1 MADGVMT
8 GMTVPDTPN
17 AIKGAIQGAI
27 HGSIQAIWRIEAA
40 KLIAGLT
47 KMLGDVATAEE
58 LAQEAFVKAL
68 ERWPSDGI
76 PDSPGAWLMA
86 TAKRRAI
93 DQIRRRAMLSRKHME
108 LENEYES
115 RQDPVLSIEAALDD
129 EIGDNVLTLMF
140 CACHPLLTKEGRIAL
155 ALRLIGGLSTDE
167 IGRAFLVPEATI
179 AQRIVRAKRTL
190 RDAGV
195 PFEVPR
201 GADRV
206 ARMQPVLEVIYLIF
220 NEGYAATSGED
231 WLRSDLCAEALR
243 LGRRLAGLA
252 PDDPEV
258 HGLVAL
264 MEFQASRF
272 AARADADGNLIML
285 PKQDR
290 RLWDRLHVR
299 LGLEALT
306 RAHKISDEAGPY
318 LLQAAI
324 TACHSRAVAYEETD
338 WREIERLYGILAQVM
353 PTPVVELNRAVA
365 VAMASGPAE
374 GLRIA
379 DALLGEPTMKAYH
392 YLPSIRGDFLFK
404 LGKLD
409 EARGE
414 FLRAAA
420 MAGNGRERDFLKA
433 RAAECDAPE

>member
-1 MADGVMT
+1 MA
-8 GMTVPDTPN
+8 GMTVPHTHR
-17 AIKGAIQGAI
+17 A
-27 HGSIQAIWRIEAA
+27 IQAIWRIEAA

-47 KMLGDVATAEE
+47 KMLGDVGTAEE

-76 PDSPGAWLMA
+76 PDTPGAWLMA

-93 DQIRRRAMLSRKHME
+93 DQIRRRAMLSRKHKE
-108 LENEYES
+108 LENEFETQ
-115 RQDPVLSIEAALDD
+115 QDPASSIEAALDD

-206 ARMQPVLEVIYLIF
+206 ARMQAVLEVIYLIF
-220 NEGYAATSGED
+220 NEGYAATSGDD
-231 WLRSDLCAEALR
+231 WLRTDLCAEALR

-252 PDDPEV
+252 PEDPEV

-272 AARADADGNLIML
+272 AARADANGHPVML

-290 RLWDRLHVR
+290 SLWDRLHIR
-299 LGLEALT
+299 LGLEALA
-306 RAHKISDEAGPY
+306 RAQRLCGESGPY
-318 LLQAAI
+318 ALQAAI
-324 TACHSRAVAYEETD
+324 TACHSRAIAYEDTD
-338 WREIERLYGILAQVM
+338 WREIERLYGVLAQVM

-365 VAMASGPAE
+365 VGMASGPAE
-374 GLRIA
+374 GLRLA
-379 DALLGEPTMKAYH
+379 DALLGEPTMRSYH
-392 YLPSIRGDFLFK
+392 YLPSIRGDFLFR
-404 LGKLD
+404 LGRLD
-409 EARGE
+409 EAKAE

-420 MAGNGRERDFLKA
+420 MAGNGRERGFLKA
-433 RAAECDAPE
+433 RAVECDAPE